1 MAIIENALGKII
13 QISNSK
19 RYLELR
25 EKYDLTFN
33 RNFENLFMSIDNYAT
48 TLAEVTD
55 GDVDKVK
62 LYTKVYAL
70 GEIDGGKTIL
80 DFINERIVDNNKKIR
95 RSDIA
100 IKNLKDIFSNLETTF
115 SSEQLIEVTQLLQG
129 NPKTKET
136 SIVDI
141 SLKLKSIFLYLENSG
156 NNSEL
161 SMTNFVFNEI
171 RSISEYYKKSG
182 NVSLNPKLIEL
193 AETINSQKNK
203 VSIEDEQRL
212 SQLVDDYNT
221 NVITKDSLLRRL
233 NDFRLSLEKKTKVR

>member
-100 IKNLKDIFSNLETTF
+100 IQNLKDIFSNLETTF

-212 SQLVDDYNT
+212 SQLVDDYNN